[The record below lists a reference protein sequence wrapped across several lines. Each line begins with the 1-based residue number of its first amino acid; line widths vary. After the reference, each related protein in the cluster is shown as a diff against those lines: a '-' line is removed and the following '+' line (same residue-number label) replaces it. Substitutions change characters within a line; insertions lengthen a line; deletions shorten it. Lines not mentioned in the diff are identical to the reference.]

1 MIKKKYTCTKISLI
15 WIWIC
20 AFSCLALVGQ
30 VSLMGNYNRHLRV
43 CAHAAAAKQTPFN
56 RAHQMNISFALY
68 LRAMFCRSSK
78 ERPAGTTK
86 PGPLVNSV
94 PYGNPLLIFGICLA
108 SLAPIFC
115 SIFCHQFRGN
125 CAFCTS
131 AKFPNFCNLQ
141 NMTFIKH
148 ILMILNLGSQ

>member
-1 MIKKKYTCTKISLI
+1 
-15 WIWIC
+15 
-20 AFSCLALVGQ
+20 
-30 VSLMGNYNRHLRV
+30 MGNYNRHLRV

-108 SLAPIFC
+108 RPAPIFAQSC
-115 SIFCHQFRGN
+115 VISSEEIAHFALQLNSPIFVICR
-125 CAFCTS
+125 T
-131 AKFPNFCNLQ
+131 
-141 NMTFIKH
+141 
-148 ILMILNLGSQ
+148 